1 VPNEPPGSP
10 RRELYAFLALLLALG
25 VAQCAG
31 AWRGWHL
38 LGANDWNYYL
48 GQTEAEIQSLLR
60 WHQFPLWAPW
70 KHGGQ
75 PLFAQPEAML
85 LSPFTLLA
93 LVTGTLPAYKLLL
106 LPLFLVGGLGMWALA
121 GHLGL
126 RGVARAVPA
135 LLLFGCSVF
144 PLYLAAGLP
153 NWLCG
158 LALLPWLVLAALRAV
173 DDLRQTVRLAALLA
187 LVLFCGGLYPFAF
200 LPVFLGLVMLA
211 QAVARRSPRPL
222 LVLGAAGVVAFA
234 LAAPRL
240 VPLLSVYELYPR
252 WHHGEDGFMTPE
264 LVWRAWSSAE
274 LPDLS
279 RPRGPLVVT
288 ADTGVY
294 WSYVGAY
301 VGPLGLV
308 LAAAGALA
316 CRRSWR
322 WLLPLAGATWLAL
335 GPWPRWSAWSA
346 LHEMPFFGS
355 MRASERL
362 MVFATFCLAVLGG
375 LGWDALAARARALWP
390 GAAPGVRRAAAGVAL
405 AALLVPMALVNAPIA
420 QHAFSVEPQPVGEP
434 GPFHQAPPVL
444 RPEQWGG
451 ECYDSVRANV
461 GNPLAMSDIPSP
473 GAVSAL
479 GQPDYRGEV
488 YLLSGAGAVQAE
500 ITPNRI
506 GVLVDVPAADTLV
519 VNQNWF
525 PGWRAEG
532 AVERPLQALSTT
544 RNLLALPVPAGRH
557 EITLRYAP
565 PEVSHALVL
574 GGLALLVAAAYAFT
588 RRHGPVTYPG
598 PPELAALAAFALLAF
613 EAGLPRAPPAPPRAP
628 DADQRWL
635 QHATIVQATSPD
647 SPRGVQ
653 EALDAAPPGG
663 LVVLRPGHHAGLHV
677 TRDVVIL
684 ADPAG
689 ETVLEGPLLIDDL
702 PAGARVVLAGGAGR
716 TLRLAGGV
724 KMRGGGTLLLQSALV
739 ESGGGEA
746 LSASGPAVL
755 QLLDVVVSGPLELR
769 GAAAQALD
777 SQLSTVRL
785 RDGATLLLTRTP
797 AAPVDADASSRAVP
811 EAPDAPTVTVLES
824 RFMRRSA
831 MVEVHG
837 PPGLRGRLELG
848 IRPALLAD
856 PMLDGWMLLDI
867 AGPLAGA
874 DVTLDDAG
882 HARVRMRVP
891 DAVQKPGA
899 GIFAQFVWGLPD
911 GRLGVSRSD
920 GRLFT
925 LRSDLG
931 EH

>member
-1 VPNEPPGSP
+1 MPNEPSGSP
-10 RRELYAFLALLLALG
+10 RRELYAFLALLTALG

-48 GQTEAEIQSLLR
+48 GQTEAEIQSVLH

-70 KHGGQ
+70 KRGGQ

-93 LVTGTLPAYKLLL
+93 LLTGTLSAYKLLL
-106 LPLFLVGGLGMWALA
+106 LPIFLLGGAGMWALA

-135 LLLFGCSVF
+135 LLLYGSSVF

-158 LALLPWLVLAALRAV
+158 VALLPWIVLAALRAI
-173 DDLRQTVRLAALLA
+173 DDLRQTLRLAALLA

-211 QAVARRSPRPL
+211 QAIARRSPRPL

-234 LAAPRL
+234 LASPRL
-240 VPLLSVYELYPR
+240 VPLLSVYEMYPR
-252 WHHGEDGFMTPE
+252 WHYGEDGFMTPE
-264 LVWRAWSSAE
+264 LVWRAWSSGE

-279 RPRGPLVVT
+279 RPRGPLVIT

-301 VGPLGLV
+301 VGPLGLA

-316 CRRSWR
+316 WRRSWR

-346 LHEMPFFGS
+346 LHELPFVGS

-362 MVFATFCLAVLGG
+362 MVFATFCLALLGG
-375 LGWDALAARARALWP
+375 LGWDALAVRARALWP
-390 GAAPGVRRAAAGVAL
+390 GVAAGARRATAGVAL
-405 AALLVPMALVNAPIA
+405 AALLVPMVLVNAPIA
-420 QHAFSVEPQPVGEP
+420 RHAFSVEPLPAVEP

-461 GNPLAMSDIPSP
+461 GNPLAMSDIPTP

-479 GQPDYRGEV
+479 GQPDYKGEV
-488 YLLSGAGAVQAE
+488 WLLSGAGAVQAE
-500 ITPNRI
+500 ITPNVI
-506 GVLVDVPAADTLV
+506 DVLVDVPAADTLV

-532 AVERPLQALSTT
+532 AVQRPLQALSTR

-565 PEVSHALVL
+565 PEVPHALVL

-588 RRHGPVTYPG
+588 RKQGPVSLPG
-598 PPELAALAAFALLAF
+598 PPELLALAAFALLAV

-635 QHATIVQATSPD
+635 AHAAIVQATSPD
-647 SPRGVQ
+647 SPRGAQ

-677 TRDVVIL
+677 TRDVVIM

-689 ETVLEGPLLIDDL
+689 EVVLEGPLLVDDL
-702 PAGARVVLAGGAGR
+702 PAGARVVLAGGAER
-716 TLRLAGGV
+716 SLRLAGGV
-724 KMRGGGTLLLQSALV
+724 KLRGGGTLLLQSALV

-755 QLLDVVVSGPLELR
+755 QLLDVVVSGALELR
-769 GAAAQALD
+769 RASAQALD
-777 SQLSTVRL
+777 SQLDTVRL
-785 RDGATLLLTRTP
+785 RDGATLLLTRTST
-797 AAPVDADASSRAVP
+797 ASVDADASSRAAP
-811 EAPDAPTVTVLES
+811 EAPGAPTVTVLES
-824 RFMRRSA
+824 RFMRGSA
-831 MVEVHG
+831 TVEVRG
-837 PPGLRGRLELG
+837 PPGLRGKLALAT
-848 IRPALLAD
+848 RPSLLAD
-856 PMLDGWMLLDI
+856 PSLDGWMLLDI
-867 AGPLAGA
+867 AMPVAA
-874 DVTLDDAG
+874 VDVTLDDAG
-882 HARVRMRVP
+882 QARVRMRVP
-891 DAVQKPGA
+891 EAVQKPGA
-899 GIFAQFVWGLPD
+899 GLFAQLVWGGPD
-911 GRLGVSRSD
+911 GRLVASRSD

-925 LRSDLG
+925 LRSGVD